1 MRHRV
6 QHSRLNRQNSHRK
19 ATVKSLVQ
27 SLVLRNRVQVTLAK
41 APVMT
46 RLAERLIQLGKRGDV
61 SAQRM
66 AFEHLQSRELVHRLV
81 HVLAPLF
88 KSRQGGYTRII
99 KLSPRRG
106 DNAPMALVEW
116 VEFPLDEIKSTVV
129 SAEEKAKEPVE
140 EAQKETVAQ
149 EGKKPFL
156 KGLKKFFRQPA

>member
-27 SLVLRNRVQVTLAK
+27 SLVLRNRIQVTLAK
-41 APVMT
+41 APVT
-46 RLAERLIQLGKRGDV
+46 ARLADRIIQLGKRGDV
-61 SAQRM
+61 SAQRLV
-66 AFEHLQSRELVHRLV
+66 FEHLQSRKLVHRLV

-88 KSRQGGYTRII
+88 KSRQGGYTRVI
-99 KLSPRRG
+99 KLAPRRG

-116 VEFPLDEIKSTVV
+116 VEFPLDEVKKP
-129 SAEEKAKEPVE
+129 SASGEEKEKEPVE
-140 EAQKETVAQ
+140 EVQKEAVAQ

-156 KGLKKFFRQPA
+156 KGLKKLFRQPA